1 MTISKKNEKVVELAA
16 YKKKPVPY
24 KIDTG
29 PEMLSSEDV
38 EELVRQGR
46 WMGTYTPQAPYG
58 KEKLGKLN
66 DG

>member
-1 MTISKKNEKVVELAA
+1 MPKEYKNVIYLAD
-16 YKKKPVPY
+16 YRKKPVTY

-29 PEMLSSEDV
+29 PEMLSPVDV

-58 KEKLGKLN
+58 PQKEDDK
-66 DG
+66 DDDR